1 MGTDLII
8 LIARHYH
15 WHDAKMQMWFDEEE
29 ALKYELGVVFDERLV
44 AAHPEINASLPSNN
58 DGYC

>member
-1 MGTDLII
+1 LYGMTTDLMI

-15 WHDAKMQMWFDEEE
+15 WDEAKMQRWFDEEE

-44 AAHPEINASLPSNN
+44 ATHPEINASLPS
-58 DGYC
+58 